1 MMSSKEYS
9 EMIKKAFLASWLSL
23 VGCSYQPII
32 DTGGRSG
39 TYAENK
45 AAEITNDVQHCKE
58 LADEHTVRSVDQVQ
72 TAMNWYFSTATFGI
86 IPRKESTYKKR
97 VRRCLEGRGH
107 SVID

>member
-1 MMSSKEYS
+1 MKGSK
-9 EMIKKAFLASWLSL
+9 MPKILLVTVVALS
-23 VGCSYQPII
+23 GCSYQPII

-39 TYAENK
+39 TYPENK
-45 AAEITNDVQHCKE
+45 AAEITNDVQHCKQ
-58 LADEHTVRSVDQVQ
+58 LADEHTVTSIDQVQ
-72 TAMNWYFSTATFGI
+72 TAMNWYVSTATLGM

>member
-1 MMSSKEYS
+1 MKWSK
-9 EMIKKAFLASWLSL
+9 MHKSL
-23 VGCSYQPII
+23 LMAVFFMTACSYQPII

-45 AAEITNDVQHCKE
+45 AAEITNDVQHCKK
-58 LADEHTVRSVDQVQ
+58 LADEHTVKTVDQVQ
-72 TAMNWYFSTATFGI
+72 TAMNWYFSTATLGI

>member
-1 MMSSKEYS
+1 MRKYVL
-9 EMIKKAFLASWLSL
+9 IALIAAS
-23 VGCSYQPII
+23 GCSYQPII

-45 AAEITNDVQHCKE
+45 AAEITNDVQHCKQ
-58 LADEHTVRSVDQVQ
+58 LADEHTVTSLDQVQ

>member
-1 MMSSKEYS
+1 MRKYVL
-9 EMIKKAFLASWLSL
+9 IALIVAS
-23 VGCSYQPII
+23 GCSYQPII

-45 AAEITNDVQHCKE
+45 AAEITNDVQHCKQ
-58 LADEHTVRSVDQVQ
+58 LADEHTVTSIDQVQ

>member
-1 MMSSKEYS
+1 
-9 EMIKKAFLASWLSL
+9 MIKKSLLIVCLS
-23 VGCSYQPII
+23 VAGCSYQPII

-39 TYAENK
+39 TYTEDK
-45 AAEITNDVQHCKE
+45 AAEITNDLQHCKE
-58 LADEHTVRSVDQVQ
+58 LADEHTIMTVDQVQ
-72 TAMNWYFSTATFGI
+72 TAMNWYFSTATMGI

>member
-1 MMSSKEYS
+1 MQKGLL
-9 EMIKKAFLASWLSL
+9 IAVVVLS
-23 VGCSYQPII
+23 GCSYQPII

-39 TYAENK
+39 TYAKNK
-45 AAEITNDVQHCKE
+45 AAEITNDVQHCKQ
-58 LADEHTVRSVDQVQ
+58 LADEHTVKTVDQVQ
-72 TAMNWYFSTATFGI
+72 TAMNWYFSTATLGI

>member
-1 MMSSKEYS
+1 MKGV
-9 EMIKKAFLASWLSL
+9 IIAGFFFLA
-23 VGCSYQPII
+23 GCSYQPII

-45 AAEITNDVQHCKE
+45 AAEITNDVQHCKD
-58 LADEHTVRSVDQVQ
+58 LADEHTVKTVDQVQ

>member
-1 MMSSKEYS
+1 MRKYLLM
-9 EMIKKAFLASWLSL
+9 ASIVAS
-23 VGCSYQPII
+23 GCSYQPII

-45 AAEITNDVQHCKE
+45 AAEITNDVQHCKQ
-58 LADEHTVRSVDQVQ
+58 LADEHTLMTVDQVQ
-72 TAMNWYFSTATFGI
+72 TAMNWYVSTATLGM

>member
-1 MMSSKEYS
+1 MRKYVL
-9 EMIKKAFLASWLSL
+9 IAFIAAS
-23 VGCSYQPII
+23 GCSYQPII

-58 LADEHTVRSVDQVQ
+58 LADEHTVTSIDQVQ